1 MVPKY
6 SPLYRRPRSWNPRPW
21 GYNPRGC
28 TPKIGPGPG
37 QRPRAP
43 PQKRPRHAGPPAL
56 PSRPQRQTQP
66 DTGPRSESPHSG
78 GSPARPCRDMQ
89 KPRRTGKTVP
99 KVPQRS
105 KRATAETRCS
115 AARAPVSTTAT
126 APWAPVQEKEPSRP
140 EKQPVLG
147 QDDASVPIGGDPEDE
162 HREKKQAV
170 RPGSTPPAWQESA
183 AWTGLA
189 SYRLSCRR
197 SLEEGFNFPPGGADA
212 ALDKMGLPTA
222 PPPERLVQSLYK
234 GL

>member
-28 TPKIGPGPG
+28 TPKMDQDQGSD
-37 QRPRAP
+37 QERRHRSA
-43 PQKRPRHAGPPAL
+43 PRHAGPPAL

-115 AARAPVSTTAT
+115 RSRAPVSHRHSAMG
-126 APWAPVQEKEPSRP
+126 ASARRKSPVAQRNSRCLGRTMPAYPSEGTQRMNTVRRNRP
-140 EKQPVLG
+140 YVPVHPSG
-147 QDDASVPIGGDPEDE
+147 VARI
-162 HREKKQAV
+162 
-170 RPGSTPPAWQESA
+170 
-183 AWTGLA
+183 
-189 SYRLSCRR
+189 R
-197 SLEEGFNFPPGGADA
+197 SLDRGLLHTGSPAGAVWRKASISPGGADA

-222 PPPERLVQSLYK
+222 PPPERLVQSLSK